1 MRISLVFVDFEAVQW
16 EAELVGQ
23 TRQRLRPL
31 EKVEAV
37 EAGLG
42 LGVVIVVVVE
52 KGSVQ
57 SWLEIFQYLRFVV
70 RQLWRPG
77 ASPPT
82 PTTLTPRLLLLPHHH
97 LQPRRPLRPAL
108 PRSPAMMPAAGF
120 VLGKQLNRPK
130 CRRAYR
136 LVLLRG
142 AARPRT

>member
-1 MRISLVFVDFEAVQW
+1 MVPKLPVRISLVFVDFVVQK
-16 EAELVGQ
+16 AELVVQQ
-23 TRQRLRPL
+23 TRQRLRL

-37 EAGLG
+37 AG
-42 LGVVIVVVVE
+42 LGVVIVVAVE

-82 PTTLTPRLLLLPHHH
+82 PTTLTPRLLLPHH
-97 LQPRRPLRPAL
+97 LQPRRPLRLAL
-108 PRSPAMMPAAGF
+108 PRSLVMMPAAGF
-120 VLGKQLNRPK
+120 VLGKRLNRPK

-136 LVLLRG
+136 LVLLR
-142 AARPRT
+142 AAAMPRT